1 MPNLL
6 ALLSLWAALSLLVTT
21 LGDCALFALISS
33 NSWCTTICYFIPP
46 GYYYVVK
53 KVCQFMH
60 SQLLTTHRRLKE
72 FYDIL
77 KALALSVCV
86 SRLHTTLPLML
97 MVMVGCPDDRRSTR
111 GYGIYLGMNLVSW
124 SASKQK
130 TVSRSSTEAEYKALA
145 NTITN
150 IT

>member
-1 MPNLL
+1 MGALSYFLGVSANYFGTDLFLSQHIYYTSYNIQVLLMPNLL

-97 MVMVGCPDDRRSTR
+97 MVMVTLLC
-111 GYGIYLGMNLVSW
+111 
-124 SASKQK
+124 
-130 TVSRSSTEAEYKALA
+130 
-145 NTITN
+145 
-150 IT
+150 

>member
-1 MPNLL
+1 MVR
-6 ALLSLWAALSLLVTT
+6 ALQYVT
-21 LGDCALFALISS
+21 ISRLDI
-33 NSWCTTICYFIPP
+33 TFI
-46 GYYYVVK
+46 VN

-60 SQLLTTHRRLKE
+60 SAT
-72 FYDIL
+72 IL
-77 KALALSVCV
+77 KAPTILVYASHP
-86 SRLHTTLPLML
+86 SRDITIHAYGDEKSPLL
-97 MVMVGCPDDRRSTR
+97 TAFSDADWVGCPDDRRSTR